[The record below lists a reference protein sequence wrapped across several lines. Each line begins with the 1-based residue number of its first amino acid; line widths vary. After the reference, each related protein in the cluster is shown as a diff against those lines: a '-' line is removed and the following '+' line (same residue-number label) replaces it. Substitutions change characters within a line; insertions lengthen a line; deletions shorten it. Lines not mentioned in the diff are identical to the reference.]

1 MLRKSLGG
9 FSLLI
14 FVFAFAVPLLVLTNP
29 AVGSDNY
36 TFTQPYTKYY
46 TCPDGTIAY
55 TETGTTTN
63 TATVDH
69 PPDRVSYEYGC
80 WPLYYDYEADKWI
93 EECGNVEVSEHTS
106 HGMTY
111 VYNSNR
117 VYYYYRARLTAC
129 R

>member
-1 MLRKSLGG
+1 MLKKISWG

-14 FVFAFAVPLLVLTNP
+14 FVFAFAAPLLVPTNP
-29 AVGSDNY
+29 AVGSANY

-46 TCPDGTIAY
+46 TCPDGRIAY

-63 TATVDH
+63 TATVNH
-69 PPDRVSYEYGC
+69 PSDQVFYEYDC
-80 WPLYYDYEADKWI
+80 WPLYYDYEEEKWV
-93 EECGNVEVSEHTS
+93 EECGNVEVYKHTS

-117 VYYYYRARLTAC
+117 VYYYSNARLTAC

>member
-1 MLRKSLGG
+1 MLKQSLGG

-14 FVFAFAVPLLVLTNP
+14 FVFAFAAPLLVLTNRVE
-29 AVGSDNY
+29 ASDNY

-46 TCPDGTIAY
+46 TCPDGRIVD
-55 TETGTTTN
+55 TESGTTTN
-63 TATVDH
+63 TATVNH
-69 PPDRVSYEYGC
+69 PSDRVFYEYRC
-80 WPLYYDYEADKWI
+80 WPLYYDYAAEKWI
-93 EECGNVEVSEHTS
+93 YECGNVEVSEHTS

-117 VYYYYRARLTAC
+117 VYYYHRARLTAC